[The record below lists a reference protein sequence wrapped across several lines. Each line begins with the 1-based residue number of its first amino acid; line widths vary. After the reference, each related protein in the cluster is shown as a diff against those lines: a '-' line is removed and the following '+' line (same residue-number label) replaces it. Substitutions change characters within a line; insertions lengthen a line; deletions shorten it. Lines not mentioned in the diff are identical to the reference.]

1 MARPKKLPDEKRY
14 KWAVLNVTPTER
26 AAIERAAGEAGQG
39 VNAFIL
45 SCVRTARPVQMGHW
59 RQMVQELVRCN
70 VMLERV
76 AVAAEHSSKP
86 LDALGIQLSLG
97 AIERQIL
104 GLTMPWLEANG
115 SEVEE
120 PEL

>member
-59 RQMVQELVRCN
+59 RQMVQEL
-70 VMLERV
+70 L
-76 AVAAEHSSKP
+76 ASAQPSAEQKEVKL
-86 LDALGIQLSLG
+86 LDDIAN
-97 AIERQIL
+97 
-104 GLTMPWLEANG
+104 LT
-115 SEVEE
+115 
-120 PEL
+120 